1 MSTPRPTVDENKHPT
16 GHWSMMSVAVFD
28 LAAGAAAMWGAVHL
42 RYFLEPGPPPEMI
55 LLQSVSV
62 FALACAV
69 VFPLMG
75 LHRGVWRYTA
85 LNDAAR
91 IVRAVGLANLVFL
104 PILFLINRLDDFP
117 RTSLLIEIP
126 ILIGVLLGA
135 RLSVAAW
142 QTQGLRTALQF
153 EDRSKPAAI
162 MVGTEA
168 ELDDALRDLA
178 RRNGSN
184 PFRIKGLIEP
194 DAALAGR
201 AIRGVPVLGK
211 LDALPDALQRLA
223 KVEKDAP
230 RVVLAAPRANAAL
243 VNALIRTAAKAGAK
257 ISRARPGKG
266 PDAFS
271 PIEAADL
278 LNRPPSAPD
287 LEPARSLI
295 EGKRVLVTGAG
306 GTIGSEL
313 ARLAAKLK
321 PEKLILFD
329 SSEANLYEIDLE
341 FGSRT
346 DGIVWRTVLGD
357 VRDETR
363 LEQIFSDEKPQVVL
377 HAAALKHVPLSE
389 INPAEATRTNVLG
402 TMKTIAV
409 ARRHEVGVVALIST
423 DKAVEPSNIM
433 GATKRAAELHAR
445 LSANNGDKTRVC
457 VVRFGNVL
465 GSTGSV
471 APLFERQIEAGR
483 PVTVTDPEATR
494 YFMTVDEASGLVL
507 SAAAQTANNPE
518 MNGALYVFDMGEP
531 VSILHIARQ
540 LIRLR
545 GKDPDSP
552 DALSIIGLRTGEK
565 RHEELVYS
573 FENTQPSAVEGIWSV
588 NGPSPNP
595 DQISSALEI
604 LIAAAERQDT
614 AAVKTALS
622 DVCSIRPKATSD

>member
-1 MSTPRPTVDENKHPT
+1 MSTPRPTIGKSNHPT

-42 RYFLEPGPPPEMI
+42 RYFLEPGPPPEI
-55 LLQSVSV
+55 FLLQSVSV

-91 IVRAVGLANLVFL
+91 ILRAVGLANLVFL

-126 ILIGVLLGA
+126 ILVSVLLGA

-162 MVGTEA
+162 LVGSEA

-194 DAALAGR
+194 TASLAGR

-211 LDALPDALQRLA
+211 LDALPGALERLA
-223 KVEKDAP
+223 KVESVPP
-230 RVVLAAPRANAAL
+230 RVVLAAPRANSTL
-243 VNALIRTAAKAGAK
+243 VTSLIRIAAKTGAK

-321 PEKLILFD
+321 PEKLTLYD

-346 DGIVWRTVLGD
+346 DGVVWRSVLGD

-445 LSANNGDKTRVC
+445 LSASSDDKTRVC

-507 SAAAQTANNPE
+507 SAAAQTANNAD

-545 GKDPDSP
+545 GKDPDSS

-573 FENTQPSAVEGIWSV
+573 FENTRPSAVDGIWSI
-588 NGPSPNP
+588 NGPSPDP
-595 DQISSALEI
+595 DQISSALET

-614 AAVKTALS
+614 AAVKTALNA
-622 DVCSIRPKATSD
+622 VCSIRPEATSD